1 MTLLSPRIWY
11 TGRHLRDVELS
22 LPVVG
27 CSQSYCAW
35 CSVPC
40 PIQTAQSQPSALGG
54 GFAYILK
61 CNRHAYSEGSFLK
74 LSQAALVATRLHEG
88 LPLLIQLTN
97 NPMDFPASCTPS
109 HILRYLMNRHCDRQ
123 SISRSRYVSSPEMLG
138 NDCVSINGEIL
149 EILLYCKC
157 MVESILEPYM
167 KASLNALESP
177 QATILDHDRTY
188 PLFTEIHFLCHNMC
202 RRDSSLHLFSMGC
215 TTPPPWPFDLFLHDL
230 VEGLRTTKRVCLA
243 SLR

>member
-1 MTLLSPRIWY
+1 MTGIATALQVPKLRDKPKVHIWALLHGSLHTCSSVAMHPQGLMDVQKALKRNQRALGHPTERLRTQSDTGETLGNIVQVSQPEHLSLTLLSPRIWY
-11 TGRHLRDVELS
+11 TGRHSRDVELS

-35 CSVPC
+35 CSAPC

-149 EILLYCKC
+149 EILL
-157 MVESILEPYM
+157 
-167 KASLNALESP
+167 
-177 QATILDHDRTY
+177 
-188 PLFTEIHFLCHNMC
+188 
-202 RRDSSLHLFSMGC
+202 
-215 TTPPPWPFDLFLHDL
+215 
-230 VEGLRTTKRVCLA
+230 
-243 SLR
+243 